1 MISELNLTNNDL
13 DKTQFIFTILDIR
26 MSSYKSCLI
35 DTYYKKL
42 TTKQL
47 FFLIRLY
54 LCYWFDYFGYL
65 TDIII
70 IWFQG
75 FQSKTLYIM

>member
-1 MISELNLTNNDL
+1 MFFVYCTVYMISELNLTNNDL

-47 FFLIRLY
+47 FFLIRFIFML
-54 LCYWFDYFGYL
+54 LV
-65 TDIII
+65 
-70 IWFQG
+70 
-75 FQSKTLYIM
+75 